1 VQLNAKNVFISDKK
15 RVESWSIILEDALK
29 KLNSKRDKSNM
40 SM

>member
-15 RVESWSIILEDALK
+15 RVESWRIILKDALE
-29 KLNSKRDKSNM
+29 KLNSKRNMSNM